1 LSHKS
6 YIEKVL
12 RRFNMQNAKHVSTPL
27 APHFKL
33 SAKQCAKTDA
43 DLEYMSKVPYSSV
56 VGSLMYAMVCSRPDL
71 SHAMSVVARYMSNPD
86 EEHWKVVKWIFRYLR
101 GSSSACL
108 CFGKSG
114 DGLVGYVDSDYGG
127 DLDRR
132 RSLSGYVF
140 TVGDCAVS
148 WKARLQDIVA
158 LSTTEAEYMA
168 IAEVTK
174 EALWLKGIYSEL
186 CEIKSCTTIHCDSHS
201 AIYLTKEQMITEKSK
216 YIDHRYH
223 FVRDII
229 GKVW

>member
-1 LSHKS
+1 VIQILKKAAKLTS
-6 YIEKVL
+6 EAEA
-12 RRFNMQNAKHVSTPL
+12 RRREA
-27 APHFKL
+27 
-33 SAKQCAKTDA
+33 QCAETDVE
-43 DLEYMSKVPYSSV
+43 LEYMSKVPYSSV

-71 SHAMSVVARYMSNPD
+71 SHAMSVVARYMSNHGK
-86 EEHWKVVKWIFRYLR
+86 EHWKAVQWIFKYLR

-114 DGLVGYVDSDYGG
+114 DGRVGYVDSDYGG

-148 WKARLQDIVA
+148 WKARLQDTVA

-174 EALWLKGIYSEL
+174 EALWLKGIHSEL
-186 CEIKSCTTIHCDSHS
+186 CRIKSCITIYCDSQS
-201 AIYLTKEQMITEKSK
+201 AIHLTKDQMITEKSK
-216 YIDHRYH
+216 HIDIRYH

-229 GKVW
+229 